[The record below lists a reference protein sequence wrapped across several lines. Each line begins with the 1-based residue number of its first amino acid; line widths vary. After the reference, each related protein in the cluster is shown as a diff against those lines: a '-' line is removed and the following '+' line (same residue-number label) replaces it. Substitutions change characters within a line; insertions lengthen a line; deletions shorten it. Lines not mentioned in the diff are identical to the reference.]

1 MAQNFWSSLF
11 GWSTESQYG
20 IDSLFRTK
28 NEFWGKKDPIWCDTS
43 KPYDLYLQVPELRT
57 VIDRRASMMANGI
70 PYLEDQDGNIIENHW
85 VLDLIKKP
93 NPVQSWQDVIY
104 SISVNDALFSAAFA
118 YSPVLSFDQRRT
130 IVPIPSYQVKI
141 KPSGT
146 LLQQIS
152 RDGLVSGYEWWYDN
166 DKKENIETR
175 DMLHFTT
182 ADGIHLLNP
191 KSRIESLRYPL
202 SNIMAQYK
210 KRNVLLENIT
220 PLGLLSSK
228 KQDMGGALP
237 LDPREREQIQKDW
250 MKRNKDG
257 LVITESDVTFTP
269 LTFPTRDLMLFEEID
284 ADKMAIV
291 DIFGMSIHLFA
302 RDAGSTFENVRNGI
316 KQTYQDTII
325 PESEQMYAAITQQFG
340 LDSQGL
346 ALKVD
351 FSHIHVLQADEQ
363 IKAQALNTRADAV
376 NKIINAGVVL
386 TDDEKRLILD
396 I

>member
-1 MAQNFWSSLF
+1 
-11 GWSTESQYG
+11 
-20 IDSLFRTK
+20 
-28 NEFWGKKDPIWCDTS
+28 
-43 KPYDLYLQVPELRT
+43 
-57 VIDRRASMMANGI
+57 
-70 PYLEDQDGNIIENHW
+70 

-130 IVPIPSYQVKI
+130 VVPIPSYQVKI

-166 DKKENIETR
+166 DKKEQIETR

-182 ADGIHLLNP
+182 ADGVNLLNP
-191 KSRIESLRYPL
+191 KSRIESLKYPL

-228 KQDMGGALP
+228 KQDIGGALP
-237 LDPREREQIQKDW
+237 LDPKEREQIQKDW

-302 RDAGSTFENVRNGI
+302 RDSGSTFENVRSGI

-351 FSHIHVLQADEQ
+351 FSHIHVLQEDEQ

-376 NKIINAGVVL
+376 NKIINAGVEL

>member
-11 GWSTESQYG
+11 GWSSESRFG
-20 IDSLFRTK
+20 IDSIFRTQ

-43 KPYDLYLQVPELRT
+43 KPYDLYLQIPELRT

-70 PYLEDQDGNIIENHW
+70 PYLEDADGNIVENHW

-93 NPVQSWQDVIY
+93 NPVQSWQDIIY
-104 SISVNDALFSAAFA
+104 SLSVNDALFSAAFA
-118 YSPVLSFDQRRT
+118 YSPVLSFNQRRT
-130 IVPIPSYQVKI
+130 IVPIPSFQVKI

-146 LLQQIS
+146 LLSQVS

-166 DKKENIETR
+166 DRKENIATK

-182 ADGIHLLNP
+182 ADGVNLLNP

-228 KQDMGGALP
+228 KQDIGGALP

-302 RDAGSTFENVRNGI
+302 RDSGSTFNNVQNGI

-325 PESEQMYAAITQQFG
+325 PESEQMYAAITQQYG
-340 LDSQGL
+340 LDSEGL
-346 ALKVD
+346 KLKVD
-351 FSHIHVLQADEQ
+351 FSHIHALQADEQ
-363 IKAQALNTRADAV
+363 QKAQALNTRADAV
-376 NKIINAGVVL
+376 NKIINAGVEL

>member
-28 NEFWGKKDPIWCDTS
+28 NEFWGKKEPVWCDTS

-70 PYLEDQDGNIIENHW
+70 PYLEDAEGNIIENHW

-104 SISVNDALFSAAFA
+104 SLSVNDALFSAAFA
-118 YSPVLSFDQRRT
+118 YSPELSFQQHRT
-130 IVPIPSYQVKI
+130 IVPLPSYQIKI

-146 LLQQIS
+146 LLEQIS

-228 KQDMGGALP
+228 KQDIGGALP

-302 RDAGSTFENVRNGI
+302 RDSGSTFNNVQNGI

-325 PESEQMYAAITQQFG
+325 PESEQMYAAITQQFN
-340 LDSQGL
+340 LDEQGL

-351 FSHIHVLQADEQ
+351 FSHIHVLQEDQ
-363 IKAQALNTRADAV
+363 QQKAQALNTRADAV